1 MGTIGRMTESL
12 ARPVSPSSPVVRGR
26 VVWLGTGVD
35 YGDAWAIQR
44 CTAAERADGR
54 APDTLLLLEHAAVY
68 TAGRRS
74 PPEHVRGPLP
84 APLIE
89 TDRGGQVTY
98 HGPGQLVG
106 YPIVGLRALGLGPKA
121 YVCALEA
128 ALEEALAALGVASHT
143 EEGLTGVWT
152 ARGKVAAIGVRVTRG
167 VATHGFSLNVS
178 IDLGAYAPIVPCGI
192 DDRPVTSLTE
202 LLGRPVEVAEVR
214 DLVVRSL
221 GRALGVRWVEG
232 RLPG

>member
-1 MGTIGRMTESL
+1 MRGSDRRGLSNGLSSTVTIGRSRLSM
-12 ARPVSPSSPVVRGR
+12 
-26 VVWLGTGVD
+26 
-35 YGDAWAIQR
+35 
-44 CTAAERADGR
+44 
-54 APDTLLLLEHAAVY
+54 
-68 TAGRRS
+68 
-74 PPEHVRGPLP
+74 
-84 APLIE
+84 
-89 TDRGGQVTY
+89 
-98 HGPGQLVG
+98 
-106 YPIVGLRALGLGPKA
+106 
-121 YVCALEA
+121 EA